1 MKYNDIILWGQKS
14 SDNTAPNWPELHLV
28 F

>member
-1 MKYNDIILWGQKS
+1 MTNFWVQKS
-14 SDNTAPNWPELHLV
+14 SDNTGKNWPELHLV